1 MVLCPI
7 VFIVCSAWSAIYS
20 ELFLAFSISERMSIA
35 LVRFGCIFPLHTAS
49 AMALYVC
56 NGVGGCLCPIYSNII
71 LVYTASR
78 AMMYSAASSASVAD
92 VMTCLIMCVMLK
104 IAPLFWGIVALLDK
118 KKFLPARLLAF
129 GSLS

>member
-1 MVLCPI
+1 MWHSLSLI
-7 VFIVCSAWSAIYS
+7 KSN
-20 ELFLAFSISERMSIA
+20 RMSITF
-35 LVRFGCIFPLHTAS
+35 VSFGCIFPFHTAS

-71 LVYTASR
+71 LVYTTSR

-92 VMTCLIMCVMLK
+92 VMTCLITCVMLK
-104 IAPLFWGIVALLDK
+104 IVPLLWGIVVLLDK
-118 KKFLPARLLAF
+118 KKFLTAQLLAF